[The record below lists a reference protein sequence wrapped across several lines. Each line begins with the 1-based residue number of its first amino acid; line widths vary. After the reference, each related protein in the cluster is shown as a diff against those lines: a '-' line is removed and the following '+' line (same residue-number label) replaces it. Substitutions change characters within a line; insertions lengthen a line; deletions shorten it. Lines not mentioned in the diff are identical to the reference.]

1 MPRVAWSQK
10 ASVGHYQP
18 RKTVRAM
25 GFKSF
30 RRTPITKTRM
40 PVYVPA
46 PTSKTVCVNC
56 ECVVRAGDSSCYT
69 CGLNPNVRE
78 VPFSTRAQK
87 RLRKAK
93 AAFNQ
98 VVETIAPPKAPVFV
112 DNAAKNRWTEREL
125 MFLRR
130 YGKYY
135 QDLELGLSEPTTEAH
150 KQFVA
155 VCRGERK
162 AETIHEVAYQKYIK
176 SRRAGVRRQF
186 CWEYTW

>member
-1 MPRVAWSQK
+1 MSSVAWSQK

-25 GFKSF
+25 GLKSF

-40 PVYVPA
+40 PAYVPA
-46 PTSKTVCVNC
+46 AKPKVVCVNC
-56 ECVVRAGDSSCYT
+56 ECVVRGGDSNCYT
-69 CGLNPNVRE
+69 CGLEPTKRE

-87 RLRKAK
+87 RLNKAK
-93 AAFNQ
+93 ATLNQ
-98 VVETIAPPKAPVFV
+98 VVETIAAPKAPVFV
-112 DNAAKNRWTEREL
+112 SKAAKNRWTEREL

-162 AETIHEVAYQKYIK
+162 AETIHEVAYQKYMK
-176 SRRAGVRRQF
+176 LRKAGVTGQFSWEF
-186 CWEYTW
+186 CW

>member
-1 MPRVAWSQK
+1 MSSVAWSYK

-25 GFKSF
+25 GLKSF

-40 PVYVPA
+40 PAYVPA
-46 PTSKTVCVNC
+46 PQSKTVCVSC

-69 CGLNPNVRE
+69 CGLNPAVRE
-78 VPFSTRAQK
+78 VPFSTRSQK
-87 RLRKAK
+87 RLNKAK

-98 VVETIAPPKAPVFV
+98 VVESIAPPKAPVFV
-112 DNAAKNRWTEREL
+112 DKSAARRWTDREL

-130 YGKYY
+130 YGKFY
-135 QDLELGLSEPTTEAH
+135 QDLELGFRKPTTDSH

-155 VCRGERK
+155 VCRGDEK
-162 AETIHEVAYQKYIK
+162 AVTVHEVAYQKYMK
-176 SRRAGVRRQF
+176 SRKPGVTRQF
-186 CWEYTW
+186 SWELCW